1 MGWIEF
7 SLAMMVFLFSHALPV
22 RPPIKPWFVDRLGVR
37 GFTLAY
43 SAASIVILIW
53 IIRAASRAPFV
64 ELWATQSWMVHATM
78 TVMGLVCILL
88 ALSVAAPNPFS
99 FGGMRNA
106 SFDPQKPGVVRF
118 VRHPLLLALSLWSF
132 AHLLV
137 NGDLAHMI
145 LFGVFGAF
153 ALAGGKL
160 INARR
165 KRRLADSYNP
175 LLAEAKKAPKLH
187 PWPNAFVPIRRAAL
201 GVLIYGVMLWLHGPV
216 IGVYLWL

>member
-7 SLAMMVFLFSHALPV
+7 SLAMMVFLLSHALPV
-22 RPPIKPWFVDRLGVR
+22 RPPIKPWLVARLGVR

-64 ELWATQSWMVHATM
+64 ELWATQPWMVHVTM

-160 INARR
+160 INARC

-175 LLAEAKKAPKLH
+175 LLAEAKKAPKLN
-187 PWPNAFVPIRRAAL
+187 PWPNAFVPLRRAAL
-201 GVLIYGVMLWLHGPV
+201 GVLIYGVLLWLHGTV
-216 IGVYLWL
+216 IGVYLWP